1 MSRAGPACSEQFSWL
16 RVRANQEHL
25 SFGSDFD
32 GGISSLPTGMRSG
45 ADLPKL
51 TQAML
56 DAGWPTQRIVD
67 VYSGNFLR
75 IWERVR
81 P

>member
-1 MSRAGPACSEQFSWL
+1 MGIVEDPWK
-16 RVRANQEHL
+16 HL

-32 GGISSLPTGMRSG
+32 GGSSLPTGMRSG

-51 TQAML
+51 TQAMM
-56 DAGWPTQRIVD
+56 DAGWPTQRIID
-67 VYSGNFLR
+67 VYGGNVLR
-75 IWERVR
+75 AWERVR